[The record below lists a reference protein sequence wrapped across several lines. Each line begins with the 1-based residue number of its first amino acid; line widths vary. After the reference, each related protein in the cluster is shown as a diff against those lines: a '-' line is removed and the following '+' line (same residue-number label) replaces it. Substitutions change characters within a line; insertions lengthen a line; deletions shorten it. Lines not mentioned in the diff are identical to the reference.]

1 MQILKSLALIAI
13 LLASA
18 HAQEIRGKVTAN
30 GKPVRDAVVILTDA
44 NSTRRTVTTTNCGD
58 FVFLNLEKAT
68 YVIGVS
74 KRKYRFAS
82 RVVNV
87 EGAVYVEMEEQND

>member
-1 MQILKSLALIAI
+1 MKILKSIVLFAG

-18 HAQEIRGKVTAN
+18 HAQEMRGKVIAN
-30 GKPVRDAVVILTDA
+30 GKPIRDAVVVLSGTD
-44 NSTRRTVTTTNCGD
+44 STRRVTKTTKCGD
-58 FVFLNLEKAT
+58 FAFLNLEKAT

-74 KRKYRFAS
+74 ARKYRFAS

-87 EGAVYVEMEEQND
+87 ERGVYLEIGGIK